1 MDAASVY
8 RVRRQ
13 FYTVRRTEGVIF
25 DAIILNYTRFL
36 GHRNVCN
43 EVATVENVGV
53 FFYGWKRP
61 MQLVESI
68 NATDREY
75 LRPGRRVCDLKRS
88 TRNIT

>member
-43 EVATVENVGV
+43 EVATVENVGGL
-53 FFYGWKRP
+53 FLRLETP
-61 MQLVESI
+61 D
-68 NATDREY
+68 ATS
-75 LRPGRRVCDLKRS
+75 RVYQRHGQGIS
-88 TRNIT
+88 PTGEEGV